1 MGPKPK
7 VLQVPQVP
15 TEGVYVHLNLHEIK
29 AKVPPCKYQIEKPS

>member
-15 TEGVYVHLNLHEIK
+15 TEGVYVQWRARNFAHIGHFTDLILLK
-29 AKVPPCKYQIEKPS
+29 